1 MWRAPPERFNNQP
14 VTAMKKAILF
24 ILLLTLPACGY
35 VDLSVTDQTKIYTN
49 VPVRKSSLQ
58 VAVHPRS
65 KQFRPLTAYFHPF
78 VIRQQNSD
86 YAHLSTAFAQIFRNV
101 WSEKQ
106 LFPIMEFQPNARY
119 MGLESALDTARRRG
133 ADLLILGSVP
143 YFFAGNNI
151 DDTAI
156 TIQMDIYAAGSGNL
170 LWSMLQSGRIE
181 AKLPDDYIYFRHE
194 HRLSEGPFN
203 KIIRSIAD
211 DMAVPLMGWLPDPN
225 SKYRFASNEQEI
237 QADLTPAP
245 TPSAVAPDGA
255 PQASEQDLPADNA
268 ENGDAG
274 NVIRPDIKGVNL
286 DIKFDFDKATIRAE
300 SYPLLDSLADAMK
313 SPELAGKKIII
324 AGHTDARGDAKYNLS
339 LSKRRADAVKG
350 YLVSKQGIPA
360 SRIETVGYGKSRPL
374 TTGTTEADMQMNRRV
389 EVRLAE

>member
-1 MWRAPPERFNNQP
+1 
-14 VTAMKKAILF
+14 MKKAILF

-35 VDLSVTDQTKIYTN
+35 VDLSVTDQTKIYTD

-65 KQFRPLTAYFHPF
+65 RQFRPLTAYFHTF
-78 VIRQQNSD
+78 AIRQQNSD

-106 LFPIMEFQPNARY
+106 LFPIMEFQPNTRY
-119 MGLESALDTARRRG
+119 EGVEAALNTARLRG
-133 ADLLILGSVP
+133 ADLLVLGSVP

-156 TIQMDIYAAGSGNL
+156 TIQMDIYAAGTGDL
-170 LWSMLQSGRIE
+170 LWSMIQSGRIE
-181 AKLPDDYIYFRHE
+181 ARQPDDYIYFRHE
-194 HRLSEGPFN
+194 FRLSEGPFN

-211 DMAVPLMGWLPDPN
+211 DMAVPLLAWLPAPDN
-225 SKYRFASNEQEI
+225 QYRFAADTQEI
-237 QADLTPAP
+237 REDLTPAP
-245 TPSAVAPDGA
+245 GAA
-255 PQASEQDLPADNA
+255 PQAMEQELPADDARNA
-268 ENGDAG
+268 DGD
-274 NVIRPDIKGVNL
+274 NMVRPDVKGVNL
-286 DIKFDFDKATIRAE
+286 DIKFDFDKATIRPE
-300 SYPLLDSLADAMK
+300 SYPLIDSLAEAMK

-324 AGHTDARGDAKYNLS
+324 AGHTDARGDDQYNLS

-360 SRIETVGYGKSRPL
+360 DRIETVGYGKSRPL

>member
-1 MWRAPPERFNNQP
+1 MWRASPERFNNQP
-14 VTAMKKAILF
+14 VTAMKKTILF
-24 ILLLTLPACGY
+24 ILLLTLSACGY
-35 VDLSVTDQTKIYTN
+35 VDLSVTDQTKIYTD

-65 KQFRPLTAYFHPF
+65 KQFRPLTAYFYPF
-78 VIRQQNSD
+78 AIRQQNSD

-101 WSEKQ
+101 WMEKQ
-106 LFPIMEFQPNARY
+106 LFPIMEFQPNTPYEGVEAALYRAR
-119 MGLESALDTARRRG
+119 LRG

-143 YFFAGNNI
+143 YFYAGNNI

-156 TIQMDIYAAGSGNL
+156 TIQMDVYAAGSGDL
-170 LWSMLQSGRIE
+170 LWSMTQSGRIE

-203 KIIRSIAD
+203 KIIRSIAE
-211 DMAVPLMGWLPDPN
+211 DMAVPLMAWLPDPDSN
-225 SKYRFASNEQEI
+225 YRFANNKQEI
-237 QADLTPAP
+237 QADLAPAP
-245 TPSAVAPDGA
+245 APAPDAA
-255 PQASEQDLPADNA
+255 PQAKEENLPADDGGNT
-268 ENGDAG
+268 DAD
-274 NVIRPDIKGVNL
+274 NVVRPDVKGVNL

-313 SPELAGKKIII
+313 SPELAGRKIII
-324 AGHTDARGDAKYNLS
+324 AGHTDARGDEKYNLS

-350 YLVSKQGIPA
+350 YLVSKQGLSA
-360 SRIETVGYGKSRPL
+360 GRIETVGYGKSRPL
-374 TTGTTEADMQMNRRV
+374 TTGTTEEDMQMNRRV